1 MAAAASPPASGETV
15 KVAPFSTR
23 MVLRVVMVIVIVVL
37 ALWLIYQLRQPL
49 TWIFIAGFLAIALSG
64 PVDWL
69 HRRIGRRKLSIAIVY
84 IALILVPVIL
94 AALLVP
100 PVVEQLNNLI
110 NNLPVYVS
118 DLQDLVE
125 KNDQLRSLEQD
136 YNITAELQ
144 KQASTLPGKVGDAA
158 GILSDIGLGLVNSI
172 FAGITILVL
181 SLFMMS
187 SGRGWLDW
195 LADRQGEDRSEWL
208 KRLYDRIGRAVGNYV
223 AGALGQALIAGVLA
237 YIVLLILGVPYAG
250 SLAVVIF
257 LLDLVPLVGATLGA
271 VLVGIITLFND
282 FPTVTIIWVDLV
294 DRLPA
299 GREQHHPAPDP
310 GPRGP
315 GAPVR
320 RARLG
325 AVRLDALRRARRAA
339 RDPDRRRDRDLDRR
353 VQPAAARG
361 EHRRRARADDPPREA
376 GARRPEL
383 LAVLREAA
391 AARPQQ
397 RGAVEDQPDG
407 GEQQHPREDRA
418 GPGRGDEAQ
427 RGGDERQ
434 PDAHARAHG

>member
-1 MAAAASPPASGETV
+1 MAAAASPPASGDTI
-15 KVAPFSTR
+15 KLAPFSTR
-23 MVLRVVMVIVIVVL
+23 LVLRVVLVIVIVVL

-84 IALILVPVIL
+84 VALILVPVIL

-125 KNDQLRSLEQD
+125 KNHQLRSLEQD

-181 SLFMMS
+181 SLFMMG

-237 YIVLLILGVPYAG
+237 YVVLLILGVPYAG

-271 VLVGIITLFND
+271 VLVGVITLFND
-282 FPTVTIIWVDLV
+282 FPTVTIIWVVWSIVYQQVENSIIQPRIQARAVQVHPFVVLV
-294 DRLPA
+294 SVLF
-299 GREQHHPAPDP
+299 GSTLF
-310 GPRGP
+310 G
-315 GAPVR
+315 V
-320 RARLG
+320 LG
-325 AVRLDALRRARRAA
+325 ALLAIPIAAAIEISIVEYSRLRRAESIAA
-339 RDPDRRRDRDLDRR
+339 VHVPTILPEKPE
-353 VQPAAARG
+353 PA
-361 EHRRRARADDPPREA
+361 D
-376 GARRPEL
+376 
-383 LAVLREAA
+383 
-391 AARPQQ
+391 
-397 RGAVEDQPDG
+397 
-407 GEQQHPREDRA
+407 
-418 GPGRGDEAQ
+418 
-427 RGGDERQ
+427 
-434 PDAHARAHG
+434 